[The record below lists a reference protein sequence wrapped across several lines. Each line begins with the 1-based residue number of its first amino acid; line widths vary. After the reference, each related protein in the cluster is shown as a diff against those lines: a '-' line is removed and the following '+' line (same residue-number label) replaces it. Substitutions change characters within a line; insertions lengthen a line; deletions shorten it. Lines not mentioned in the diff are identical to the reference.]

1 MATVIGVGIAA
12 VDIINF
18 TDGFPR
24 EDDEVRAQRQDI
36 RRGGNTANTLVVLS
50 QLGHRCR
57 WLGTLADDLNSM
69 VIGDDFARYNI
80 DTTGCEIITGG
91 KTPTSYITLNQRNG
105 SRTIVHYRDLPE
117 LSATAMN
124 NIPLQHAHWV
134 HFEGR
139 NETHTRYM
147 IDHVKKQHASL
158 PVSIEI
164 EKPRDQLDL
173 LLNAGAD
180 VYFFSR
186 ALARA
191 QNFASAG
198 EMLKHYRQTIP
209 HALLVCPWGEQ
220 GAYALE
226 QDRLLHA
233 PAIDVD
239 PVVDTIGAGDTFN
252 AGFIHARLS
261 GKDTLSALQYACGLA
276 AKKCALEGFEGL
288 ANEA

>member
-139 NETHTRYM
+139 NEIHTRYM

-173 LLNAGAD
+173 L
-180 VYFFSR
+180 
-186 ALARA
+186 
-191 QNFASAG
+191 
-198 EMLKHYRQTIP
+198 
-209 HALLVCPWGEQ
+209 
-220 GAYALE
+220 
-226 QDRLLHA
+226 
-233 PAIDVD
+233 
-239 PVVDTIGAGDTFN
+239 
-252 AGFIHARLS
+252 
-261 GKDTLSALQYACGLA
+261 
-276 AKKCALEGFEGL
+276 
-288 ANEA
+288 